1 VWLPGAARRF
11 TIGESMHIKS
21 VEFAGAIGRIGQAAP
36 ESVRGLS
43 QVAFAG
49 RSNVGKSSLINRI
62 LGRTRTQIAR
72 VSQQPGKTQEI
83 NFYHVRSDL
92 GDFCLVDLPGYGYAK
107 APLSVRA
114 KWAPL
119 IHGFLRENR
128 NLVGVVQLVDLR
140 HGPSPDDLASLDF
153 LAEIG
158 VPVLFALTKADKLT
172 NTSREKAT
180 VATARSL
187 GVDLDQVVPFSSLSG
202 MGRDELLGTLGS
214 LLKTAEDTAAQG
226 ATEGDAST
234 GSDRGAG
241 GGGAAMILLALLL
254 GTAALGGGCVAAAPQ
269 PSPVAVVKPG
279 MAPEADGEGRL
290 REEEISVELVAD
302 GVRLRIT
309 PLDPEVLRFSAPDT
323 GQRLRAL
330 AAASPAGGSGSSGP
344 FLVTFLA
351 SEPGRT
357 FEPGLVELETEGRR
371 LRPESVTPLT
381 SGWSEQ
387 RLRPHRGESA
397 LYRFDGAVDLAAG
410 WELRYDGMVSDGWR
424 AVRARLDGEAA
435 RTGTPLRRITAPD
448 RTP

>member
-1 VWLPGAARRF
+1 
-11 TIGESMHIKS
+11 MHIKS
-21 VEFAGAIGRIGQAAP
+21 VDFAGAIGQIGQTAP
-36 ESVRGLS
+36 ESVRGLP

-49 RSNVGKSSLINRI
+49 RSNVGKSSLINRL

-83 NFYHVRSDL
+83 NFYHVRSDR

-128 NLVGVVQLVDLR
+128 DLVGVVQLVDLR
-140 HGPSPDDLASLDF
+140 HGPSPDDLTSLDF

-172 NTSREKAT
+172 NTKREKAT
-180 VATARSL
+180 VETVRSL
-187 GVDLDQVVPFSSLSG
+187 GVELDQVVPFSSLSG
-202 MGRDELLGTLGS
+202 MGREELLGTLGS
-214 LLKTAEDTAAQG
+214 LLKAPEGPSAQG
-226 ATEGDAST
+226 ATDGDASS
-234 GSDRGAG
+234 GSEKGAG
-241 GGGAAMILLALLL
+241 GGGALTILLALVM
-254 GTAALGGGCVAAAPQ
+254 GAAALGGACVAAAPQ
-269 PSPVAVVKPG
+269 PGMVAVVTPG
-279 MAPEADGEGRL
+279 MALQAEGEGRL
-290 REEEISVELVAD
+290 REEEISVELIAA

-323 GQRLRAL
+323 GQRLRSL
-330 AAASPAGGSGSSGP
+330 AAAAPAGGSGSSVP

-357 FEPGLVELETEGRR
+357 FEPGLVELESGGRR

-397 LYRFDGAVDLAAG
+397 LYRFEAAVDLAAG
-410 WELRYDGMVSDGWR
+410 WDLRYDGVVSDGWR
-424 AVRARLDGEAA
+424 AVNARLDSEAV
-435 RTGTPLRRITAPD
+435 RTGTPLRRLTAPD